1 MSIYV
6 GTNNNKK
13 EITSVYCNKDKKE
26 VIEAYVSKVGGGGKS
41 SILS

>member
-13 EITSVYCNKDKKE
+13 EITSIYCNKDKKE
-26 VIEAYVSKVGGGGKS
+26 VIEAYALKVGGGKS
-41 SILS
+41 CILN